1 MNIRER
7 SKKAKE
13 FADYWK
19 DKGYEKGQSQ
29 IFWIQ
34 LLQDIFEVEDISSFI
49 EFENQVH
56 IDKSTGFIDAYIP
69 STKILIEQK
78 SVDKDLKKGIRQ
90 SDGSLLTPFQQAK
103 KYIAELP
110 LSKHPR
116 YVVACNFKSFL
127 VYDMEKPNGEPYEIL
142 LENLENEYYRLQFL
156 VNIGNEHLKKEM
168 EVSIKAGDLVGKLY
182 ELFLEQYKDKTNKES
197 LKSLNKL
204 CVRLVFCLY
213 AEDAGLFGKKNIF
226 HDYLSKFDVIQIRS
240 KLIEL
245 FKILD
250 TPENKRDFYLEE
262 ELQQFPYVNGGLFA
276 DENIEIPMFTEE
288 IRQILLSKSSDNF
301 DWSAISPTIFGAV
314 FESTLNPET
323 RRSGG
328 MHYTSIENIHKV
340 IDPLFLDKLKDELNE
355 IKGKYKNEKTRNEK
369 LLAFQK
375 KLASLKFL
383 DPACGSGNF
392 LTETYLSLRRLE
404 NEIIEI
410 INKGQIV
417 LDTGNLIR
425 VGINQF
431 YGIEIND
438 FAVTVAK
445 TALWI
450 AESQMM
456 KKTSEIVHANIE
468 FLPLKAYANIVE
480 QNALRIDWNDVV
492 PKEELNYIM
501 GNPPFIGARL
511 MNEEQKEDVLHVFK
525 GMKNSGNI
533 DYIGCWYIKASK
545 YMRNSNVEAAFVS
558 TNSICQGEQPELL
571 WKPLM
576 RNGININFAYRTFKW
591 ISEAKRKASVFCVI
605 IGFGYKSYTIK
616 KIYNN
621 GTFKNVSNINA
632 YLMDAPNVFIE
643 SRTSVLCDDAP
654 KMGIGNKPIDGGYYL
669 FTEEEKNKFI
679 NKEPLSKK
687 WFKKWYGAQE
697 FIDNKPRYCLWI
709 KYCLPEELRKMPEVM
724 KRIASVR
731 NFRLKSKSKG
741 TRKIANNPTK
751 FHVENFPKGTYIV
764 IPEVSTDKRNY
775 IPIGFMDSS
784 VLCSNLVKITE
795 TANLYHFGILTSNVH
810 MAWVRAVCG
819 RLGNGYRYSVNVV
832 YNNFPWPNTTEHQKQ
847 KIEQTAQAILDA
859 RALYP
864 NSSLADLY
872 DELTMPVE
880 LRKAHQENDKV
891 VMEAYGF
898 NWRVMTESDCVAE
911 LMKMYQKLT
920 GEDNVQKNKIEE
932 VIKPYVGKTQLEI
945 YSELNGNQPLNRI
958 PKNISQMVTD
968 VILDKNGINKKNLV
982 IKNLPVDSN
991 YKPLERMTFRTLN
1004 LEEFKEEWENSEWKK
1019 YFENLKIYTICYEGS
1034 SDVRNGYRTLK
1045 GLKIIELNR
1054 ADLDSLKITYNMIK
1068 LSIENNDIK
1077 LLPYPGTYDNQ
1088 YLEIGPK
1095 GAGGVDAYNN
1105 FLKTQKTKVCFI
1117 LNKKF
1122 LEYKLND
1129 KKLSHNKIIEKMD
1142 ISLNKVIYE
1151 IDEIKM
1157 LFENIEWEE
1166 TKKVLSENEYS
1177 VKGKYVIKKELA
1189 KDIIIKDD
1197 GNVIKFNEESMNYS
1211 NTKKYIDGECKKQN
1225 LYKLD
1230 KYIYITKEKLEQLG
1244 ITSKDVIETL
1254 KKIEN
1259 EYKEVD
1265 YFSIENIFENEF
1277 MQKYDNI
1284 SFAKDMIENLL
1295 IDRKLNVIMIGDYKL
1310 YSYNS
1315 TENISKLF
1323 EKIILK
1329 YRILTMGEIKKIICS
1344 KYKIDISTQRIR
1356 RYINALDFYFNDILD
1371 KVYVDKNDYYE
1382 EVYNEE

>member
-116 YVVACNFKSFL
+116 YVVVCNFKSFL

-213 AEDAGLFGKKNIF
+213 SEDAGLFGKKNIF

-276 DENIEIPMFTEE
+276 DENIEIPTFTEE
-288 IRQILLSKSSDNF
+288 IRQVLLSKSSDDF
-301 DWSAISPTIFGAV
+301 DWSEISPTIFGAV

-340 IDPLFLDKLKDELNE
+340 IDPLFLDELKDELNE

-369 LLAFQK
+369 LLAFQR

-410 INKGQIV
+410 INKGQII
-417 LDTGNLIR
+417 LDTGNLIK

-480 QNALRIDWNDVV
+480 ENALKMDWDNVISKYD
-492 PKEELNYIM
+492 LNYIM
-501 GNPPFIGARL
+501 GNPPFIG
-511 MNEEQKEDVLHVFK
+511 K
-525 GMKNSGNI
+525 GGMRTENVVNDLKSLNI
-533 DYIGCWYIKASK
+533 DESLDYVAGWYFKASAYIQGTK
-545 YMRNSNVEAAFVS
+545 IECAFVS
-558 TNSICQGEQPELL
+558 TNSITQGEQVTPL
-571 WKPLM
+571 WKHLIE
-576 RNGININFAYRTFKW
+576 NDNIVINFAYRTFIW
-591 ISEAKRKASVFCVI
+591 DSEANVKAHVHCVI
-605 IGFGYKSYTIK
+605 IGFSLVNRTEKIIYTSNNDLVRVNNINGYLIDAPIIFIQKRKYPLCDVHEVISGNRPDDNGNYIFTEKEKDDFLDKNPDMKPYIKRYIGSKEFINNIPRYCIWLNNVEPCVYKNNKDIMERIKKVAEFRSKAKGESLRKLAKEPLKWKAIK
-616 KIYNN
+616 KIDSDYIILPR
-621 GTFKNVSNINA
+621 VSSQN
-632 YLMDAPNVFIE
+632 
-643 SRTSVLCDDAP
+643 R
-654 KMGIGNKPIDGGYYL
+654 
-669 FTEEEKNKFI
+669 
-679 NKEPLSKK
+679 
-687 WFKKWYGAQE
+687 
-697 FIDNKPRYCLWI
+697 R
-709 KYCLPEELRKMPEVM
+709 
-724 KRIASVR
+724 
-731 NFRLKSKSKG
+731 
-741 TRKIANNPTK
+741 
-751 FHVENFPKGTYIV
+751 
-764 IPEVSTDKRNY
+764 Y
-775 IPIGFMDSS
+775 IPIGFINKDVIGNDSIQILQNAS
-784 VLCSNLVKITE
+784 I
-795 TANLYHFGILTSNVH
+795 YDFGILTSNVH
-810 MAWVRAVCG
+810 MAWTRVIAG
-819 RLGNGYRYSVNVV
+819 RLKSDLRYSNTLV
-832 YNNFPWPNTTEHQKQ
+832 YNNFPWPNPTEEKKE
-847 KIEQTAQAILDA
+847 KIERTAQAILDA
-859 RALYP
+859 RNLYP

-880 LRKAHQENDKV
+880 LRKAHQENDKA

-898 NWRVMTESDCVAE
+898 NWRGMTESDCVAE

-945 YSELNGNQPLNRI
+945 YSELNGNQTLNRI
-958 PKNISQMVTD
+958 PKNIGQMVTD
-968 VILDKNGINKKNLV
+968 VILDKNGINKKELV

-1054 ADLDSLKITYNMIK
+1054 ADLDSLKITYNMVK
-1068 LSIENNDIK
+1068 LAIENNDIK

-1095 GAGGVDAYNN
+1095 GARGVDAYNN

-1129 KKLSHNKIIEKMD
+1129 KKLSHNKIVEKMD

-1151 IDEIKM
+1151 IDEIKI

-1177 VKGKYVIKKELA
+1177 VKGKYVIKNELA
-1189 KDIIIKDD
+1189 EDIIIKDD
-1197 GNVIKFNEESMNYS
+1197 GNVIKFNEESINYS

-1230 KYIYITKEKLEQLG
+1230 EYIYITKEKLEQLG

-1356 RYINALDFYFNDILD
+1356 RYINALDFYYNDILD